1 MNILVFITAFLS
13 VLLTSFAQIALR
25 KTMLSVDKL
34 PSSLAEGIH
43 FCIHLTLNAWFITG
57 MSLYVFSL
65 ALWLVVLKNIE
76 VSQAYPLSAMGFLI
90 TAVIGYFFLNED
102 LNILRIVG
110 LLLIVVGIFIISG
123 S

>member
-1 MNILVFITAFLS
+1 MNIFVFITAFLS

-25 KTMLSVDKL
+25 KTMLSVGSL

-43 FCIHLTLNAWFITG
+43 FCFQLMLNVWFITG
-57 MSLYVFSL
+57 MSLYVVSL
-65 ALWLVVLKNIE
+65 ALWLVVLKKIE

-90 TAVIGYFFLNED
+90 TAGIGYFFLHEN
-102 LNILRIVG
+102 LNFLRIIG
-110 LLLIVVGIFIISG
+110 LLLIVIGIFIISR